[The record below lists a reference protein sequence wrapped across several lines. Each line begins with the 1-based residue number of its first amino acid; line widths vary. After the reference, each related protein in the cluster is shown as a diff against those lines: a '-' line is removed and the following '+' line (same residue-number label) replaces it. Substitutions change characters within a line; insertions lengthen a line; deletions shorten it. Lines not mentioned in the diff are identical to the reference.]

1 MIKFALFFSYTPE
14 TWARMISAPS
24 DRAAAVRATIEQAGG
39 TLESLYYMLGDQDGI
54 VIFDVPDADAAAAVA
69 LLVTSSGAFR
79 SVSTHQLIPS
89 ADLPAVLTKA
99 AAGQGSYVRPGD

>member
-39 TLESLYYMLGDQDGI
+39 TL
-54 VIFDVPDADAAAAVA
+54 
-69 LLVTSSGAFR
+69 
-79 SVSTHQLIPS
+79 
-89 ADLPAVLTKA
+89 
-99 AAGQGSYVRPGD
+99 